1 MSELYTDQIYLS
13 MKTILL
19 LMLVVCT
26 GAFAQAQKPE
36 IEIKVRT
43 ISMPIAEPMDQTNLG
58 EKLPAI
64 TGIFVLK
71 HSRVKRALFFIVDKK
86 SEKLA

>member
-1 MSELYTDQIYLS
+1 
-13 MKTILL
+13 
-19 LMLVVCT
+19 MLVVCT

-36 IEIKVRT
+36 IEVKVST
-43 ISMPIAEPMDQTNLG
+43 ISMPITEPMDQTNLG

-71 HSRVKRALFFIVDKK
+71 HSRIKRALSFTVEKK
-86 SEKLA
+86 SKKLA